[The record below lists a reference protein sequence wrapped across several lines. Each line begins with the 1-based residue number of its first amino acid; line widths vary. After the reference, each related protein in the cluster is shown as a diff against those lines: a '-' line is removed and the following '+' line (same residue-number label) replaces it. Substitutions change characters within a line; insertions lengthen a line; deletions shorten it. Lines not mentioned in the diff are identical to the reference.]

1 MDLYQEKYIMD
12 RVAEAKQ
19 HLEKYRSSIAEVY
32 VDKED
37 VEANKKI
44 FLEILGESLFKRI
57 KFIPN
62 QI

>member
-1 MDLYQEKYIMD
+1 MNFYQEKYIMD
-12 RVAEAKQ
+12 RAIEAKQ
-19 HLEKYRSSIAEVY
+19 HLEKYRSSIAEIY